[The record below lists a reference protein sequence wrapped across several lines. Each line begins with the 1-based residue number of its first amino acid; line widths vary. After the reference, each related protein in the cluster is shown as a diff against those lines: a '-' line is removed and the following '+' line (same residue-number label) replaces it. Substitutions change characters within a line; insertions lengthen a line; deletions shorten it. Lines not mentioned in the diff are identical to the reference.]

1 MPMYRFLPASAGTGR
16 ISTRIHRDGP
26 WRQKSKNRLTDDE
39 VPRHRSPDARVGT
52 LIAIVAHGEILRR
65 AECRRR
71 SVRRTM
77 VGGNVWLRQREAMRM
92 GRIDNSDYAVVNGY
106 RLAGQTDDPLDEIEA
121 SVERVFENDDIATLR
136 ILEMIAYL
144 IDDEILRVLEGWY
157 H

>member
-1 MPMYRFLPASAGTGR
+1 MLLFSGRDTSTGIGR
-16 ISTRIHRDGP
+16 IPARIDRNARR
-26 WRQKSKNRLTDDE
+26 RQEPQYWLADNEIS
-39 VPRHRSPDARVGT
+39 RHRPPDARVGT

-77 VGGNVWLRQREAMRM
+77 VGGNVWLRQSEAMRM

-106 RLAGQTDDPLDEIEA
+106 RLTRQTDDSLDEIEA
-121 SVERVFENDDIATLR
+121 GVERVFENDDIAALR

-144 IDDEILRVLEGWY
+144 IDDEVLRVLEGWY